1 VDLGQP
7 LLTAAPNATR
17 RQRKNGR
24 AMRRISSVRSV
35 GLIAAAT
42 ALALAGTACSSSSS
56 TGNGGQPV
64 KAAAPV
70 GAPDA
75 LKGICPAKVVIQTN
89 WWPQAEYG
97 AVYRLLGEKPDID
110 KAKKKVTGTLVDNG
124 VDTGV
129 QLEVRSG
136 GPANNFTP
144 SASLLYTDNGITLGG
159 VDLDQAA
166 QLSADKP
173 ALSVFAPLDLSPLV
187 LLWDPTQYPQFNT
200 ISDIGQTETKVL
212 YFQGSTY
219 MSYLTGSGILR
230 QTQIDPSYDGT
241 PSQFVASGGKIVQQG
256 FLTNE
261 VYGYEHEVEHW
272 KKPVAWQLVSDSGY
286 PIYPETLAIRPD
298 RKAELTPC
306 LTKLV
311 PILQRAT
318 VAYLNDPDT
327 TNTLI
332 VQLVKDY
339 NAFPYSP
346 ERAAYAVKAMKEN
359 GVLGNG
365 SNRTVGDFDM
375 SRVQRVINIVK
386 PIFAGQ
392 KKKLKEGL
400 KPEDLVTNEFID
412 TSIGVK

>member
-1 VDLGQP
+1 
-7 LLTAAPNATR
+7 
-17 RQRKNGR
+17 
-24 AMRRISSVRSV
+24 MRPVMPFRSV
-35 GLIAAAT
+35 GLVAAVT
-42 ALALAGTACSSSSS
+42 ALALAGAACSSKSGTAS
-56 TGNGGQPV
+56 GGQPV
-64 KAAAPV
+64 KTAAAV
-70 GAPDA
+70 GAPNA
-75 LKGICPAKVVIQTN
+75 LRGICPAKVVIQTN

-97 AVYRLLGEKPDID
+97 GVYQLLGEKPDID
-110 KAKKKVTGTLVDNG
+110 TAKKKVTGTLTDNG

-136 GPANNFTP
+136 GPANNYTP
-144 SASLLYTDNGITLGG
+144 SASLLYTDNSVTLGG

-173 ALSVFAPLDLSPLV
+173 ALSVFAPLDISPLV
-187 LLWDPTQYPQFNT
+187 LLWDPTHYPQFNT
-200 ISDIGQTETKVL
+200 ISDIGQTKVKVI

-230 QTQIDPSYDGT
+230 QTQISPDYDGT
-241 PSQFVASGGKIVQQG
+241 PSQFVSSGGKIVQQG

-261 VYGYEHEVEHW
+261 VYSYEHEVDHW

-298 RKAELTPC
+298 RKSELSAC
-306 LTKLV
+306 LHKLV
-311 PILQRAT
+311 PMLQRAT
-318 VAYLNDPDT
+318 VAYLSDPEA
-327 TNTLI
+327 TNALI

-339 NAFPYSP
+339 KNAFPYSP
-346 ERAAYAVKAMKEN
+346 QRADYAVKAMKEN

-365 SNRTVGDFDM
+365 GNHTLGDFDIA
-375 SRVQRVINIVK
+375 RVQRVIDIVR

-392 KKKLKEGL
+392 KKPVKSGL